1 MMQRL
6 RERLLSFS
14 AAVSG
19 LISRPGRQYR
29 PVKGCM
35 RGVIVVKPPNP
46 IFREAVFVL
55 RDDYFLEPG
64 LSREEL
70 LQQAKDAAGEYVASL
85 APPPRRLRLLPAL
98 LPPAAA
104 ALVLLLL
111 KLL

>member
-70 LQQAKDAAGEYVASL
+70 LQQAKDAAGEYWFYNKCWGRHPTRMSYTQHF
-85 APPPRRLRLLPAL
+85 
-98 LPPAAA
+98 
-104 ALVLLLL
+104 
-111 KLL
+111 